1 MAYRHGMFG
10 HQGGLKNP
18 AASKAETARVEA
30 LAKKASKA
38 DLVDS
43 LAKAKRDVNGI
54 GGMAPEYYARLTKKE
69 LVSLCVI
76 YLVHAFNF
84 QTDNYD

>member
-18 AASKAETARVEA
+18 AASKAEIVRVEA
-30 LAKKASKA
+30 LAKKSSKA

-43 LAKAKRDVNGI
+43 LARAKRDVNGI
-54 GGMAPEYYARLTKKE
+54 GGMAPEYYARMTKKE

-76 YLVHAFNF
+76 YHMHGFNLD
-84 QTDNYD
+84 TDNYD